1 MHTKLRTS
9 LNTLFTVACLS
20 LPATSVSHADK
31 PHHTGFTP
39 AITTADEHYLLYE
52 QLLCNCPSASGM
64 SAENWHSNGA
74 PQGQW

>member
-20 LPATSVSHADK
+20 LPATSLSYADK
-31 PHHTGFTP
+31 AHHTGFTP
-39 AITTADEHYLLYE
+39 AISTADEHFLLYE
-52 QLLCNCPSASGM
+52 QLLCNCTSTSTAQ
-64 SAENWHSNGA
+64 WHSSDE